1 MRYRKNVVVVHLD
14 DNELESLN
22 KQVALTGLKR
32 EGVLRNLITGLKVH
46 AKPSAEYI
54 RLIQELSGIGNN
66 IDQIT
71 HLANRC
77 GTVSPQQI
85 RQVNALLADI
95 WHCVQC
101 ELR

>member
-14 DNELESLN
+14 DDELESLN
-22 KQVALTGLKR
+22 KQAAL
-32 EGVLRNLITGLKVH
+32 TGLKVH

-54 RLIQELSGIGNN
+54 RLIQELSEIGNN
-66 IDQIT
+66 IYQIT

-85 RQVNALLADI
+85 RQVNDLLADV